1 MPKETI
7 KVIEKQIKV
16 QGYVIGYEILQG
28 GITVKK
34 HTYAQP
40 VKNMVVNSGKDGWC
54 ATFGNSGTAPFRSG
68 GNIPEM
74 TQYAA
79 RGSGSTPTSAG
90 MEILEA
96 QIGNRTNQYLTG
108 DPNTGTRYNRESGI
122 VYMRRT
128 YDFEIETSNQNIN
141 EVGFFLGAQ
150 TDVPNDAGLM
160 FSRVVLPSTVTV
172 LTDQQLR
179 LTYEVQVTIGPIVS
193 TPAAP
198 TITGWTTDGDAQLV
212 GAFPATSSVY
222 TSTQNAFLSVIAT
235 SGACVGLEDR
245 YSAIEPG
252 CVTGLSPYGETALTT
267 NQSTF
272 DPNYNGP
279 WILPTAFWASSTLE
293 SFGQAWSPPDVA
305 PGVSGH
311 INSAHAYGSWGSWT
325 ATLQAYTRGNFY
337 RDRQIVMQANCPGVN
352 FNFGAYKI
360 AGLKHVFDAQQTKLT
375 TQRLTL
381 VLRISVA

>member
-1 MPKETI
+1 MPKEI
-7 KVIEKQIKV
+7 VKFIEKKINV

-28 GITVKK
+28 GLTVCK
-34 HTYAQP
+34 HTYDKP
-40 VKNMVVNSGKDGWC
+40 VKNMIVNSGKDGWC
-54 ATFGNSGTAPFRSG
+54 ARFGYYPDTGGT
-68 GNIPEM
+68 IPGQ
-74 TQYAA
+74 TVYAA
-79 RGSGSTPTSAG
+79 RGSGSTPTAAT
-90 MEILEA
+90 MEELES

-141 EVGFFLGAQ
+141 EVGLFPADTTNTA
-150 TDVPNDAGLM
+150 TDSAMM

-179 LTYEVQVTIGPIVS
+179 LTYEVQVTIGPVVS

-198 TITGWTTDGDAQLV
+198 TITGWTTDGDTQLV

-222 TSTQNAFLSVIAT
+222 TSTQNAFLSVINT
-235 SGACVGLEDR
+235 SGGRVGPTNM
-245 YSAIEPG
+245 YSSIEPG
-252 CVTGLSPYGETALTT
+252 AVDGGSPYGETALTT
-267 NQSTF
+267 DQSTF
-272 DPNYNGP
+272 NPDHYGP

-293 SFGQAWSPPDVA
+293 AFGSAWNPPAVS

-311 INSAHAYGSWGSWT
+311 INCWTSSPGSWN
-325 ATLQAYTRGNFY
+325 ATLKAYTRGTFY
-337 RDRQIVMQANCPGVN
+337 RDRQIVLQANCPGVN